1 MVGKSG
7 SGKST
12 LGNLL
17 MRFYAP
23 ASGEITIDGEPI
35 QVLDINWLRNNIT
48 LVQQQSVL
56 FNESIFK
63 NVAFGRIDHGK
74 VQKEEVKHCLETAA
88 LSDTVR
94 ALPQGLDTI
103 VGAGG
108 SAMSGGQKQRIA
120 IARARL
126 RDTPILILD
135 EATSALDHLTR
146 QIVMTSI
153 RQWRQ
158 GKTTIIITH
167 DISQILDEDY
177 AYVMDN
183 SQIVQEGYRSA
194 LEESVSGPF
203 SSLPSPGFQYAK
215 DSRTE
220 HQALRGTTD
229 QCLSTIKDS
238 PQASME
244 SFDSMDIKISRR
256 TSRRASRLPELFKP
270 SSNTRL
276 SPQSSQQ
283 FISSLPPLAMHLN
296 RMSNA
301 RMSILPIRHLPK
313 SGATPSPG
321 SSVSAC
327 SPTEFRPL
335 EPPPLPPK
343 PPKRISVRR
352 PSYHGLISLKELP
365 RSPRLKEMLPIE
377 TRELTPVEAARRAES
392 VRTILKTVWP
402 RLLCKKRVVLV
413 AGFVFAAVHAAATP
427 VFSWVLSKLLTTFYA
442 TDDRAGKALKW
453 SLSVLAVAIVDASA
467 AYLMHYLL
475 EVAGQAWVDNL
486 RTEAMKRILDQ
497 PRSWFDREKNS
508 LSRLNDSLDRNAEEM
523 RNLVG
528 RFAGFVFVAIV
539 MTCTSLVWSLTICW
553 KLTLVGLA
561 SGPFMYGVSRGFQ
574 NVSGRWEGK
583 SNDAGEATGSIF
595 FETFVNIR
603 TVRAL
608 TLEAYFHKK
617 YAKATATALKVG
629 FRRAAY
635 SGVFFGLSDASV
647 IFITG
652 ELLCT

>member
-1 MVGKSG
+1 
-7 SGKST
+7 
-12 LGNLL
+12 
-17 MRFYAP
+17 MRFYTP

-74 VQKEEVKHCLETAA
+74 VQKEEVEHCLETAA
-88 LSDTVR
+88 LSNTVR
-94 ALPQGLDTI
+94 DLPQGLDTI
-103 VGAGG
+103 VGSGG

-153 RQWRQ
+153 REWRQ
-158 GKTTIIITH
+158 GKTTIVITH
-167 DISQILDEDY
+167 DISQILDDDY

-183 SQIVQEGYRSA
+183 GQMVQEGYRSA

-203 SSLPSPGFQYAK
+203 SSFPRPEFRCPK
-215 DSRTE
+215 DHE
-220 HQALRGTTD
+220 ALRGTTD

-238 PQASME
+238 PRASTE
-244 SFDSMDIKISRR
+244 SVDSMDIKISRR
-256 TSRRASRLPELFKP
+256 TSRRPSHLPEIFQP
-270 SSNTRL
+270 VSNTL
-276 SPQSSQQ
+276 QSSQQ
-283 FISSLPPLAMHLN
+283 FISSLPPVAMHLN

-301 RMSILPIRHLPK
+301 RMSILLIRNLPK
-313 SGATPSPG
+313 PSTTPSPG
-321 SSVSAC
+321 SPVSNC
-327 SPTEFRPL
+327 SPTEFKPL
-335 EPPPLPPK
+335 EPPPVPPK
-343 PPKRISVRR
+343 PPKRISIRR
-352 PSYHGLISLKELP
+352 PSYHGVISLKELP
-365 RSPRLKEMLPIE
+365 RSPWLKEMLPIE
-377 TRELTPVEAARRAES
+377 TRELTPVEVARRAES
-392 VRTILKTVWP
+392 VKEILKTVWP
-402 RLLCKKRVVLV
+402 RLPCKKRVVLV

-453 SLSVLAVAIVDASA
+453 SLSVLAVALADASA

-475 EVAGQAWVDNL
+475 EIAGQAWVDNL

-574 NVSGRWEGK
+574 TVSGRWEGK
-583 SNDAGEATGSIF
+583 SNDAGEAAGSIF

-617 YAKATATALKVG
+617 YSKATTNALKVG
-629 FRRAAY
+629 FRRATY

-652 ELLCT
+652 ELLCASIEIPRR